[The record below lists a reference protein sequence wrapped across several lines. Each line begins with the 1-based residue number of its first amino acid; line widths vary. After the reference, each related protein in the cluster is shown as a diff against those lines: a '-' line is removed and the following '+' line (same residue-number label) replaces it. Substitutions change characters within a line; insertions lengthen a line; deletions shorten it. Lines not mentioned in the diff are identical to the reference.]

1 MSRPRPVER
10 ADDAGGPA
18 GRDAGRERTGPA
30 AGYVE
35 RRSVLG
41 RLVDVL
47 RGSARAYWTLTGLWI
62 LLRLGTLAVGL
73 LFQRLFDALGA
84 DGGVWLVIALVAG
97 IEAGRLFL
105 QFGVMV
111 NRLEP
116 QVQYATTARLRN
128 ALLGSALR
136 GPEVTARTT
145 PGESL
150 RTVGEDVDETGFF
163 VAWAPTNLAHWLF
176 VAASVTVMM
185 RVDAV
190 VTGALLALLV
200 LLTLVTALTHSRF
213 LRYRRATRAASGEVA
228 GALREMVGAV
238 GAVQAAAA
246 EPQVAAHVVRLNA
259 ARARAAVREELYAVV
274 QRTVIGNAAPIG
286 VAVVLLLVAGRMDE
300 GAFGV
305 GDLALF
311 AFYLQ
316 ILTEALGSIGMLSVR
331 LQRVSVALGRVAGFL
346 GGRLRWSLE
355 RAGRPPAPE
364 EEGKATGRAAAAPDG
379 DPRPVPPPRTPAPR
393 SLPPRDPPPRDPPP
407 RDQPLR
413 ELTVRGLTARHPGA
427 PHGVADVDL
436 VVERHTVTVVTG
448 RVGSGKS
455 TLVRAVLGLLP
466 HDRGTLLWN
475 GEPVAD
481 PASFLVAPRCGYTP
495 QVPRLFS
502 GTVRENV
509 LLGRDDAVFDEAV
522 RLAVMEPDLATMQ
535 DGPDT
540 VVGPRGLRLS
550 GGQVQRA
557 AIARMLAGGPELLV
571 LDDVSSALDP
581 ETERLL
587 WERLL
592 DGTCTVLAVSHRPA
606 LLRAADR
613 VVVLVD
619 GRVEASG
626 TFDEVMTASTE
637 MGRIWTG
644 TGRGDGTGD
653 TGPAPPGR

>member
-1 MSRPRPVER
+1 MRRVER
-10 ADDAGGPA
+10 ADDGA
-18 GRDAGRERTGPA
+18 GRADGNRGRADRGRGRVDEGAERQ
-30 AGYVE
+30 
-35 RRSVLG
+35 SVLG

-47 RGSARAYWTLTGLWI
+47 RGSSRAYWTLTGLWI
-62 LLRLGTLAVGL
+62 LLRLGTLVVGV

-84 DGGVWLVIALVAG
+84 NGGVWLIIALVAA

-105 QFGVMV
+105 QFGVMI

-116 QVQYATTARLRN
+116 RVQYGTTARLRH

-136 GPEVTARTT
+136 GPEVTARTS

-176 VAASVTVMM
+176 VVASVTVMM
-185 RVDAV
+185 RIDAV

-200 LLTLVTALTHSRF
+200 LLTLVTTLAHSRF

-246 EPQVAAHVVRLNA
+246 EPQVTAHVARLNG
-259 ARARAAVREELYAVV
+259 ARAEAAVREELYAVV

-286 VAVVLLLVAGRMDE
+286 VGVVLLLVAGRMDE
-300 GAFGV
+300 EAFSV

-311 AFYLQ
+311 TFYLQ

-331 LQRVSVALGRVAGFL
+331 LQRVSVALGRIAGFL
-346 GGRLRWSLE
+346 GGRLRRYSE
-355 RAGRPPAPE
+355 PAGPPVLPEGTGKTTAVPDTAPEPAP
-364 EEGKATGRAAAAPDG
+364 
-379 DPRPVPPPRTPAPR
+379 
-393 SLPPRDPPPRDPPP
+393 
-407 RDQPLR
+407 PLR
-413 ELTVRGLTARHPGA
+413 ELAVRGLTARHPGTH
-427 PHGVADVDL
+427 HGVEDVDL
-436 VVERHTVTVVTG
+436 VVARHTVTVVTG

-475 GEPVAD
+475 GEPIAD
-481 PASFLVAPRCGYTP
+481 PSSFLVAPRCGYTP

-509 LLGRDDAVFDEAV
+509 LLGRDGAAFDEAA
-522 RLAVMEPDLATMQ
+522 RLAVMELDLAAMQ
-535 DGPDT
+535 DGADT

-557 AIARMLAGGPELLV
+557 AVARMLAGDPDLLV

-581 ETERLL
+581 ETEHLL

-592 DGTCTVLAVSHRPA
+592 DGTHTVLAVSHRPA

-613 VVVLVD
+613 VVVLEE

-626 TFDEVMTASTE
+626 TFDEVMATSAE

-644 TGRGDGTGD
+644 AGPGGGTGD
-653 TGPAPPGR
+653 AGPASRNPPGR

>member
-1 MSRPRPVER
+1 MTRLRPAER
-10 ADDAGGPA
+10 ADDGGGPA
-18 GRDAGRERTGPA
+18 DRDAGRERTGPA
-30 AGYVE
+30 AGDVE

-47 RGSARAYWTLTGLWI
+47 RGSARVHWALTGLWI

-105 QFGVMV
+105 QFGVIIT
-111 NRLEP
+111 RLEP
-116 QVQYATTARLRN
+116 KAQYGTTARLRH

-200 LLTLVTALTHSRF
+200 LLTLVTALAHSRF
-213 LRYRRATRAASGEVA
+213 LRYRHATRAASGEVA

-246 EPQVAAHVVRLNA
+246 EPQVAAHVTRLNG

-286 VAVVLLLVAGRMDE
+286 VAVVLLLVAGRMD
-300 GAFGV
+300 GGTFSV

-331 LQRVSVALGRVAGFL
+331 LQRVSVALGRIAGFL

-355 RAGRPPAPE
+355 RAGPPLAPDAG
-364 EEGKATGRAAAAPDG
+364 GKATGRAAAPDTG
-379 DPRPVPPPRTPAPR
+379 PRPAPPPRESPPR
-393 SLPPRDPPPRDPPP
+393 GLPPRESS
-407 RDQPLR
+407 LR
-413 ELTVRGLTARHPGA
+413 ELTVRRLTARHPGT
-427 PHGVADVDL
+427 PHGITDVDL
-436 VVERHTVTVVTG
+436 VVERRTVTVVTG

-466 HDRGTLLWN
+466 HDGGTVLWN
-475 GEPVAD
+475 GEPVTD

-502 GTVRENV
+502 GTVRENI
-509 LLGRDDAVFDEAV
+509 LLGRDGAAFDEAV
-522 RLAVMEPDLATMQ
+522 RLAVMEPDLAAMQ

-550 GGQVQRA
+550 GGQAQRA
-557 AIARMLAGGPELLV
+557 AVARMLAGNPELLV

-581 ETERLL
+581 DTERLL

-592 DGTCTVLAVSHRPA
+592 DGTRTVLAVSHRPA

-626 TFDEVMTASTE
+626 TFDEVMAASAE

-644 TGRGDGTGD
+644 TGAGDATGD
-653 TGPAPPGR
+653 TGPAPPGPPGR